1 MDNNLFLI
9 HDDDYIAHIDDKVE
23 MYDLL
28 LTMARKAREQLAS
41 GNAAA
46 AMRVLAKYE
55 QEAREAFSEW
65 DIPESYIESG
75 DEDELYELLSD
86 ELLIPGSGDLTGVG
100 QFETRHSQPDDPAF
114 DGEDEDG
121 GETYPDEDGDESGTA
136 SELLE
141 IASELT
147 GSASRV
153 LNICSKLIREE
164 YAALEDECA
173 D

>member
-41 GNAAA
+41 GNAAG

-100 QFETRHSQPDDPAF
+100 QFEARHSQPDYPAF
-114 DGEDEDG
+114 DEEEYDG
-121 GETYPDEDGDESGTA
+121 CDAYSDGDADESGTA

-147 GSASRV
+147 GSAARV
-153 LNICSKLIREE
+153 LNICTKLIHEE
-164 YAALEDECA
+164 YEALEDDCA

>member
-9 HDDDYIAHIDDKVE
+9 HDDDYINHIDDKVE

-28 LTMARKAREQLAS
+28 LTMARKVREQLAA
-41 GNAAA
+41 GNTAA
-46 AMRVLAKYE
+46 AMRVLSKYE

-65 DIPESYIESG
+65 GIPDSYIDSG
-75 DEDELYELLSD
+75 DEDELYELLSS

-100 QFETRHSQPDDPAF
+100 QFEARHSQPDYPAF

-121 GETYPDEDGDESGTA
+121 CETYPDEDGDEGGTA

>member
-1 MDNNLFLI
+1 MTTI
-9 HDDDYIAHIDDKVE
+9 SPHIDDKVE

-55 QEAREAFSEW
+55 QEAREVFSEW

-100 QFETRHSQPDDPAF
+100 QFEARHSQPDYPALMRRSTTVAMRIPT
-114 DGEDEDG
+114 GM
-121 GETYPDEDGDESGTA
+121 PVKTA
-136 SELLE
+136 RPRNCWKSPQ
-141 IASELT
+141 S
-147 GSASRV
+147 
-153 LNICSKLIREE
+153 
-164 YAALEDECA
+164 
-173 D
+173 

>member
-41 GNAAA
+41 GNAAG

-65 DIPESYIESG
+65 DIPVS
-75 DEDELYELLSD
+75 
-86 ELLIPGSGDLTGVG
+86 
-100 QFETRHSQPDDPAF
+100 HS
-114 DGEDEDG
+114 
-121 GETYPDEDGDESGTA
+121 
-136 SELLE
+136 
-141 IASELT
+141 
-147 GSASRV
+147 
-153 LNICSKLIREE
+153 
-164 YAALEDECA
+164 
-173 D
+173 

>member
-41 GNAAA
+41 GNAVA

-55 QEAREAFSEW
+55 QEAREVFSEW

-75 DEDELYELLSD
+75 DEDELYELL
-86 ELLIPGSGDLTGVG
+86 TGVG
-100 QFETRHSQPDDPAF
+100 QFEARHSQPDYPAF
-114 DGEDEDG
+114 DEEEYDG
-121 GETYPDEDGDESGTA
+121 CDAYSDGDAGENGTA

-147 GSASRV
+147 GSAARV
-153 LNICSKLIREE
+153 LNICTKLIHEE
-164 YAALEDECA
+164 YEALEDDCA